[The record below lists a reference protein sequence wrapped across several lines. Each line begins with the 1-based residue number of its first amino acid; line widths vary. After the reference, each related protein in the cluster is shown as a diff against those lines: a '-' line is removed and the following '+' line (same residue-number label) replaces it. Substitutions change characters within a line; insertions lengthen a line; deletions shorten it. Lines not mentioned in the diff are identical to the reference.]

1 MIPITKKTNLPLILT
16 KASKNHINYDDLEK
30 TDIQE
35 SLLEEQGALCAYCMC
50 RIDKDNMK
58 IEHWNPQSIAPN
70 LSLDYQNMLG
80 VCKGGEGNSKKFQH
94 CDTKKG
100 NITISYNPADKD
112 HIMKLKIKYD
122 KDGSIY
128 SEDDKFKNELN
139 DVLNLNLPWLK
150 ENRKSALIG
159 YQRAFNQ
166 KYERHVN
173 DRATLEREISKLCS
187 VNKEGKK
194 EPYHGIILYFLNK
207 KLKSAK
213 L

>member
-100 NITISYNPADKD
+100 
-112 HIMKLKIKYD
+112 
-122 KDGSIY
+122 
-128 SEDDKFKNELN
+128 
-139 DVLNLNLPWLK
+139 
-150 ENRKSALIG
+150 
-159 YQRAFNQ
+159 
-166 KYERHVN
+166 
-173 DRATLEREISKLCS
+173 TLQ
-187 VNKEGKK
+187 
-194 EPYHGIILYFLNK
+194 
-207 KLKSAK
+207 
-213 L
+213 

>member
-1 MIPITKKTNLPLILT
+1 
-16 KASKNHINYDDLEK
+16 
-30 TDIQE
+30 
-35 SLLEEQGALCAYCMC
+35 
-50 RIDKDNMK
+50 
-58 IEHWNPQSIAPN
+58 
-70 LSLDYQNMLG
+70 
-80 VCKGGEGNSKKFQH
+80 
-94 CDTKKG
+94 
-100 NITISYNPADKD
+100 
-112 HIMKLKIKYD
+112 MKLKIKYD

-187 VNKEGKK
+187 VNKEGKNVLIFRMRNVPVMDISGL
-194 EPYHGIILYFLNK
+194 EALEEALETCNK
-207 KLKSAK
+207 RDMTLLLSHVNEQPMKVMEKAGFITKIGQENICDNIDKALERAEKLAK
-213 L
+213 